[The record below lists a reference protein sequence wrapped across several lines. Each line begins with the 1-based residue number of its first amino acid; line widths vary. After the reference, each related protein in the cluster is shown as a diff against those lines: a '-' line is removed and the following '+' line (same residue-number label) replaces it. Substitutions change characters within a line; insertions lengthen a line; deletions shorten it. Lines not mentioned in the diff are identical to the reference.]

1 MGIHKLMTLINDK
14 APKAIKEIQ
23 LDTLTGKTV
32 CIDASMSIYQFLI
45 STQTLS
51 KGFGVTE
58 LRDKDGNHAPST
70 AHAAEQSA
78 QIAAENIKLDI
89 QGKTQK
95 KSYIKISGVLVAL
108 GGKNASVVLFD
119 KFKFSGKLGY
129 YLKSFI
135 TSQYKRHLD
144 KNAKRIH
151 DLRNEED

>member
-58 LRDKDGNHAPST
+58 LRDKDGNLTGHLVGLLNRTLSLLEHGIKPIWVFDGKAP
-70 AHAAEQSA
+70 E
-78 QIAAENIKLDI
+78 
-89 QGKTQK
+89 
-95 KSYIKISGVLVAL
+95 
-108 GGKNASVVLFD
+108 
-119 KFKFSGKLGY
+119 
-129 YLKSFI
+129 LKSGELEERKEKKKDAVEKYNTAMEEGNMEEAQKMAQRSI
-135 TSQYKRHLD
+135 RVTPKMTKD
-144 KNAKRIH
+144 AKEM
-151 DLRNEED
+151 LEL